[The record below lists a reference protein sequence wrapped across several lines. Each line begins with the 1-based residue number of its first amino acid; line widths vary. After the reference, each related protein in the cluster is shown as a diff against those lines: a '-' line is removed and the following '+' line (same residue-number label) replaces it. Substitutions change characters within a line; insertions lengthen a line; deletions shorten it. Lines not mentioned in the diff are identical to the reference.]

1 MPFAIDIT
9 NPLRINRNTMQFV
22 QGNCVQE
29 DEGLYRTAMGKI
41 KDFKGKIEGSNY
53 IVEVG
58 DGTGEIVFRLERKV

>member
-1 MPFAIDIT
+1 
-9 NPLRINRNTMQFV
+9 MQFV